1 MIFFLNKSHTLEL
14 ARMTDFHTLISDRFG
29 FAALQTSPADDAV
42 DKAASVLGRRTL
54 RRYTNDPVDPA
65 HLDMLLAC
73 AQSAPAK
80 SDLQQYSVVVVED
93 AAKREKIGDW
103 LSSMA
108 WVKTAPALL
117 IFCGDMRRNR
127 RICEMRGYK
136 HANDNVDTFMNAAV
150 DAGLALGFFMSAAER
165 TGLGCCP
172 LSMVRNHVEALSELL
187 GLPDGV
193 FPVAGLT
200 VGWPSDQSRSS
211 LRLPPQAVVHR
222 DSYDDAALESYVD
235 QYDQLRLERQPI
247 PPEKQRHVDRYGALD
262 NARWSENIARQ
273 LSLPERDGFRQWL
286 KGVGINLD

>member
-1 MIFFLNKSHTLEL
+1 
-14 ARMTDFHTLISDRFG
+14 MTDFHRLITDRFG
-29 FAALQTSPADDAV
+29 FPALDTSPAPDAV
-42 DKAASVLGRRTL
+42 TQAESVLGRRTL
-54 RRYTNDPVDPA
+54 RRYTDAPIDPA

-80 SDLQQYSVVVVED
+80 SDLQQYSVIVIED
-93 AAKREKIGDW
+93 AARRETIGDW

-117 IFCGDMRRNR
+117 IFCGDLRRNR
-127 RICEMRGYK
+127 RICEMRGYE

-172 LSMVRNHVEALSELL
+172 LSLVRNHIDAISKLL
-187 GLPDGV
+187 ELPDGV

-211 LRLPPQAVVHR
+211 LRLPPETVVHR
-222 DSYDDAALESYVD
+222 DAYDDSTLESAVD
-235 QYDQLRLERQPI
+235 RYDQMRLERQPI

-273 LSLPERDGFRQWL
+273 LSVPERDGFRHWL
-286 KGVGINLD
+286 KGIGINLG